1 MLPISVDLAQT
12 RVMLVGEGAAACRR
26 LKLLDE
32 AGAASLDIF
41 APEPDPEL
49 AESGWT
55 TIAQAPTIAGRDRR
69 GAAGVCCRDG

>member
-12 RVMLVGEGAAACRR
+12 RVILVGEGAAACRR

-32 AGAASLDIF
+32 AGAAALEIF

-49 AESGWT
+49 AESCWT
-55 TIAQAPTIAGRDRR
+55 TIAQTPAIACRGSR
-69 GAAGVCCRDG
+69 GAAGVCCRGG

>member
-12 RVMLVGEGAAACRR
+12 RVILVGEGAAACRR

-32 AGAASLDIF
+32 AGASALEIF
-41 APEPDPEL
+41 APEPDRGIGRG
-49 AESGWT
+49 SWT

-69 GAAGVCCRDG
+69 SAAGVCRRDR